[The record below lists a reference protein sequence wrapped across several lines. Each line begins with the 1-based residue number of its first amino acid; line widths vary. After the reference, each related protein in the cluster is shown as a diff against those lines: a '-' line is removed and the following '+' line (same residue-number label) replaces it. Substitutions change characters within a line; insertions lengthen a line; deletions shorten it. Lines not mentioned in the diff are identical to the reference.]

1 MQIIARKQYL
11 DALSVLK
18 DKNLIKV
25 ATGVRRCGKST
36 LMTQFQDLLR
46 KENGKV
52 SILAINMD
60 MPEFRFLAE
69 KSLPTLPTL
78 PTGQAGGQAGGK
90 AGGQAGWKAVYDYII
105 KHLKK
110 NVTNYVF
117 IDEVQNVPEFEKLL
131 EGLYVHPNIDLYV
144 TGSNAFLLSSEL
156 ATLLTGRAYEINVLP
171 FSFAEYL
178 EFTGK
183 TTNPDRA
190 FAEYV
195 RTGGFPEA
203 ARLSAE
209 GNNFANEYLQSV
221 FKNIYDNDIS
231 KRHTIYAEE
240 SYQEVVNF
248 LIDSVGASV
257 SAGNIAKVL
266 TSNKKKIDNKTVSK
280 YIDTLVEAYLFYKVS
295 RYDIKGKQHLAT
307 QEKYYLVDLGF
318 RNALLGKEL
327 ASDAGHL
334 LENIIYLELKRRNNQ
349 VWIGKTNN
357 LEVDFVV
364 RNNEGFTQY
373 IQVAQTVQNAT
384 TLERELAPFDSIA
397 DHHEKLLITM
407 DYDTGT
413 YNGIKKINALDW
425 LTKTEK

>member
-1 MQIIARKQYL
+1 MKIIERKRYIDTL
-11 DALSVLK
+11 RVLK

-69 KSLPTLPTL
+69 KN
-78 PTGQAGGQAGGK
+78 
-90 AGGQAGWKAVYDYII
+90 WKEIYDYII
-105 KHLKK
+105 NHLKK
-110 NVTNYVF
+110 NVINYVF
-117 IDEVQNVPEFEKLL
+117 IDEVQNVPEFEKML

-183 TTNPDRA
+183 TSNIDRT

-203 ARLSAE
+203 VRLSAE
-209 GNNFANEYLQSV
+209 GNHFANEYLQMV
-221 FKNIYDNDIS
+221 FRNIYDNDIS
-231 KRHTIYAEE
+231 KRYTIYAEK

-248 LIDSVGASV
+248 LIDSLGSSV
-257 SAGNIAKVL
+257 SAGNIAKIL
-266 TSNKKKIDNKTVSK
+266 TANKKNIDNKTVSK
-280 YIDTLVEAYLFYKVS
+280 YIHTLVEAYLFYKAN

-307 QEKYYLVDLGF
+307 QEKYYLVDTGF
-318 RNALLGKEL
+318 RNAILGKEL
-327 ASDAGHL
+327 ANDAGHL
-334 LENIIYLELKRRNNQ
+334 LENIIYLELRRRNNQ
-349 VWIGKTNN
+349 IWIGKTNN

-364 RNNEGFTQY
+364 RNQEGFTQY
-373 IQVAQTVQNAT
+373 IQVAQTIGNAT
-384 TLERELAPFDSIA
+384 TLERELAPFDCIS
-397 DHHEKLLITM
+397 DHHEKLIITM
-407 DYDTGT
+407 DYDIGT
-413 YNGIKKINALDW
+413 YNGIKKINAIDW
-425 LTKTEK
+425 LTKSDKKG

>member
-1 MQIIARKQYL
+1 MKTIIRKQYL
-11 DALSVLK
+11 EKLNILK
-18 DKNLIKV
+18 DKNFIKV

-46 KENGKV
+46 KENTKV
-52 SILAINMD
+52 AILAINMD

-69 KSLPTLPTL
+69 KD
-78 PTGQAGGQAGGK
+78 
-90 AGGQAGWKAVYDYII
+90 WKEIYGYII

-117 IDEVQNVPEFEKLL
+117 IDEVQNVPEFEKML

-171 FSFAEYL
+171 FSFAEFL

-183 TTNPDRA
+183 TENPDRA
-190 FAEYV
+190 FAEYI

-203 ARLSAE
+203 VRLSSE
-209 GNNFANEYLQSV
+209 GNHFVTEYLQTV
-221 FKNIYDNDIS
+221 FKNIYENDIS
-231 KRHTIYAEE
+231 KRHIIYGEN

-248 LIDSVGASV
+248 LVDSVGSCI
-257 SAGNIAKVL
+257 SAGNISKVL
-266 TSNKKKIDNKTVSK
+266 TANKKKIDNKTVSK
-280 YIDTLVEAYLFYKVS
+280 YIDTLVEAYLFYKVN
-295 RYDIKGKQHLAT
+295 RYDIKGKQHLVT

-327 ASDAGHL
+327 ATDSGHL
-334 LENIIYLELKRRNNQ
+334 LENIIYLELKRRNYQ

-364 RNNEGFTQY
+364 RNQEGFTQY
-373 IQVAQTVQNAT
+373 IQVSQTVQNNA
-384 TLERELAPFDSIA
+384 TLERELAPFDTIA

-407 DYDTGT
+407 DYDIGT
-413 YNGIKKINALDW
+413 HNGVKKINAIDW
-425 LTKTEK
+425 LVNTNY

>member
-1 MQIIARKQYL
+1 MQTILRKLYL
-11 DALSVLK
+11 DKLNVLK
-18 DKNLIKV
+18 DKNFIKV

-36 LMTQFQDLLR
+36 LMLQFQDVLR
-46 KENGKV
+46 NENDKV

-69 KSLPTLPTL
+69 EN
-78 PTGQAGGQAGGK
+78 
-90 AGGQAGWKAVYDYII
+90 WKNIYDYII

-110 NVTNYVF
+110 EVTNYVF

-171 FSFAEYL
+171 FSFAEYI

-183 TTNPDRA
+183 SSNLDRA

-195 RTGGFPEA
+195 STGGFPEA
-203 ARLSAE
+203 VRLSAD
-209 GNNFANEYLQSV
+209 GNLYANEYLQMV

-240 SYQEVVNF
+240 SYHEVVNF
-248 LIDSVGASV
+248 LIDSVGSSV

-266 TSNKKKIDNKTVSK
+266 TTNKKKIDNKTVVK
-280 YIDTLVEAYLFYKVS
+280 YINTLVEAYLFYKVN

-307 QEKYYLVDLGF
+307 QEKYYLVDVGF

-334 LENIIYLELKRRNNQ
+334 LENIIFLELKRRNNQ

-373 IQVAQTVQNAT
+373 YQVSQSVQNPT
-384 TLERELAPFDSIA
+384 TLARELAPFESIA

-413 YNGIKKINALDW
+413 YNGIKKINAIDW
-425 LTKTEK
+425 LMNS

>member
-1 MQIIARKQYL
+1 MQTILRKLYL
-11 DALSVLK
+11 DKLNVLK
-18 DKNLIKV
+18 DKNFIKV

-36 LMTQFQDLLR
+36 LMLQFQDVLR
-46 KENGKV
+46 NENDKV

-69 KSLPTLPTL
+69 EN
-78 PTGQAGGQAGGK
+78 
-90 AGGQAGWKAVYDYII
+90 WKNIYDYII

-110 NVTNYVF
+110 EVTNYVF

-171 FSFAEYL
+171 FSFAEYV

-183 TTNPDRA
+183 SSNLDRA

-195 RTGGFPEA
+195 STGGFPEA
-203 ARLSAE
+203 VRLSAD
-209 GNNFANEYLQSV
+209 GNLYANEYLQMV

-240 SYQEVVNF
+240 SYHEVVNF
-248 LIDSVGASV
+248 LIDSVGSSV

-266 TSNKKKIDNKTVSK
+266 TTNKKKIDNKTVVK
-280 YIDTLVEAYLFYKVS
+280 YINTLVEAYLFYKVN

-307 QEKYYLVDLGF
+307 QQKYYLVDVGF
-318 RNALLGKEL
+318 RNALLGNEL

-334 LENIIYLELKRRNNQ
+334 LENIIFLELKRRNNQ

-373 IQVAQTVQNAT
+373 YQVSQSVQNPT
-384 TLERELAPFDSIA
+384 TLARELAPFESIA

-413 YNGIKKINALDW
+413 YNGIKKINAIDW
-425 LTKTEK
+425 LMNL

>member
-1 MQIIARKQYL
+1 MKTISRRRYL
-11 DALSVLK
+11 ETLSVLK

-36 LMTQFQDLLR
+36 LMSQFQDLLR
-46 KENGKV
+46 KENSKV

-60 MPEFRFLAE
+60 LPDFRFLAE
-69 KSLPTLPTL
+69 KN
-78 PTGQAGGQAGGK
+78 
-90 AGGQAGWKAVYDYII
+90 WKEIYDYIL

-110 NVTNYVF
+110 QTTNYVF

-144 TGSNAFLLSSEL
+144 TGSNAFLLSGEL
-156 ATLLTGRAYEINVLP
+156 ATLLTGRAFEINVLP

-178 EFTGK
+178 EFTGNDA
-183 TTNPDRA
+183 NPDRA
-190 FAEYV
+190 FAEYL

-203 ARLSAE
+203 VRLSAD
-209 GNNFANEYLQSV
+209 GHHFANEYLQMV

-231 KRHTIYAEE
+231 RRFTIYSKE
-240 SYQEVVNF
+240 SWQEVVNF
-248 LIDSVGASV
+248 LIDSVGSSV

-266 TSNKKKIDNKTVSK
+266 TANKKKIDNKTVSK
-280 YIDTLVEAYLFYKVS
+280 YINTLVEAYLFYKVN
-295 RYDIKGKQHLAT
+295 RFDIKGKQHLAT
-307 QEKYYLVDLGF
+307 LEKYYLVDLGF
-318 RNALLGKEL
+318 RNAILGKEL

-349 VWIGKTNN
+349 VWIGKTNQ

-364 RNNEGFTQY
+364 RNNKGYTQY
-373 IQVAQTVQNAT
+373 IQVAQTVQNTT
-384 TLERELAPFDSIA
+384 TLARELAPFDRIA

-413 YNGIKKINALDW
+413 YNGIKKLNALDW
-425 LTKTEK
+425 LTMTEK

>member
-1 MQIIARKQYL
+1 MQTLARKRYL
-11 DALSVLK
+11 DTLRVLK

-36 LMTQFQDLLR
+36 LMNQFQDLLR
-46 KENGKV
+46 KENSNV
-52 SILAINMD
+52 SILSINMD
-60 MPEFRFLAE
+60 MPEFRFFAE
-69 KSLPTLPTL
+69 KN
-78 PTGQAGGQAGGK
+78 
-90 AGGQAGWKAVYDYII
+90 WKEIYDYIL
-105 KHLKK
+105 KQLKK
-110 NVTNYVF
+110 NVINYVF
-117 IDEVQNVPEFEKLL
+117 IDEVQNVHEFEKLL

-156 ATLLTGRAYEINVLP
+156 ATLLTGRAFEINVLP

-183 TTNPDRA
+183 TTNLDRA

-203 ARLSAE
+203 VRLSE
-209 GNNFANEYLQSV
+209 DGNHFANEYLQMV
-221 FKNIYDNDIS
+221 FKNIYNNDIS
-231 KRHTIYAEE
+231 KRYTIYAEE
-240 SYQEVVNF
+240 SYQEVVSF
-248 LIDSVGASV
+248 LIDSVGSSV

-266 TSNKKKIDNKTVSK
+266 TANKKKIDNKTVSK
-280 YIDTLVEAYLFYKVS
+280 YIDTLVEAYLFYRVS

-327 ASDAGHL
+327 TTDAGHL

-349 VWIGKTNN
+349 VWIGKNKN
-357 LEVDFVV
+357 LEINFVV

-373 IQVAQTVQNAT
+373 IQVAQTVQNSM
-384 TLERELAPFDSIA
+384 TLERELAALDRID
-397 DHHEKLLITM
+397 DHHEKLLITL
-407 DYDTGT
+407 DYDNDYFTVS
-413 YNGIKKINALDW
+413 
-425 LTKTEK
+425 